1 MGVVGKQNLIFV
13 AVVVIVFGTFFVF
26 KSLFI
31 AATINGTPISRLSV
45 IRELE
50 TNSGQQALDIL
61 ITKKLIDMESIKM
74 NIVVSETDINTEIQ
88 KLETR
93 LAEQGGTLQMILDQ
107 QGMTEAQLREQ
118 VALQKKLENILNDKI
133 GVTDEEVQEYITKN
147 KLTPPTGTDENIFK
161 DQVRDQLK
169 NQKFNVEAGKWIDEI
184 KASATIKYY
193 VDYGAPEVIPALDT
207 TEAAPVSSSGQ

>member
-1 MGVVGKQNLIFV
+1 
-13 AVVVIVFGTFFVF
+13 
-26 KSLFI
+26 I